1 MDRGVIDAFRGA
13 TVFVTGATGMVGYA
27 VARALVDA
35 GATVRALSRG
45 GSLPGGL
52 GAMRG
57 VSIVRGDLLDREA
70 LARGLDGARFAFH
83 VAADVRMWRGAW
95 AEVYRTNVEGSR
107 LVAEAALAAKVSR
120 LVHTS
125 SASTLGKPYLP
136 GQQGPRPAGVVTI
149 NEENA
154 YNLAPLGMVYPHTK
168 WLSEG
173 EVLRAA
179 DRGLDVVITH
189 PAAIFG
195 PWDFKGNFLP
205 LFRAVKSP
213 LGLAVPEGYRTIC
226 DVRDVAYAHLA
237 AAIKGRS
244 KERYALGGEPMSVKA
259 LFGEIALAAGG
270 RPPLF
275 TLPSGVTIAVGR
287 ALDAIAVLRDKA
299 PLLSE
304 EMAIQSTFMVEVSS
318 EKAARELG
326 YRSRPARE
334 AITDMA
340 AWYREEGLLR

>member
-1 MDRGVIDAFRGA
+1 MDRDVIDALHGA
-13 TVFVTGATGMVGYA
+13 TVFVTGATGMLGYA

-35 GATVRALSRG
+35 GAIVRALSRSG
-45 GSLPGGL
+45 ALPGGL
-52 GAMRG
+52 SAMRG
-57 VSIVRGDLLDREA
+57 VSIVRGDLFDREA

-95 AEVYRTNVEGSR
+95 AEVHRTNVEGSR
-107 LVAEAALAAKVSR
+107 LVAEAARAAKVSR

-136 GQQGPRPAGVVTI
+136 GMERPPGVVTI
-149 NEENA
+149 DEENA

-179 DRGLDVVITH
+179 DHGLDVVITH

-244 KERYALGGEPMSVKA
+244 KERYALGGEPMSVKT
-259 LFGEIALAAGG
+259 LFGEIARAVGG
-270 RPPLF
+270 RSPLF
-275 TLPSGVTIAVGR
+275 TLPAGATIAVGR

-318 EKAARELG
+318 DKAARELG